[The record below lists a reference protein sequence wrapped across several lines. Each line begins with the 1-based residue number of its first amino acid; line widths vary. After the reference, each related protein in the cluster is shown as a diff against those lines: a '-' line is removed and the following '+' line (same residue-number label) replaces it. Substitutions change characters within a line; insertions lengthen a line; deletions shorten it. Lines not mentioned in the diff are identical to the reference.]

1 MEYRQLGR
9 SGLRVSVLTM
19 GTMSFGGGGDFAN
32 VGDTDVPGARRQ
44 LDMCREHGVNI
55 VDTADVY
62 SAGRSEEIV
71 GEALGSSRDDWLVAT
86 KVRFPSG
93 PGPNDAGLSR
103 HHILRAAEASLR
115 RLRTDYIDLYQ
126 LHQWDGQTPIEETLG
141 ALQTLL
147 DQGKVRYVGVSNYCG
162 WQLLKALGT
171 ADRLGLPRFASEQIY
186 YSLQARDAESE
197 LLPAA
202 VDQGLGVLVWSPL
215 AGGLLSGKYSRA
227 KDGELKGPKGARLLT
242 EWNEPPIDFPDRLFA
257 TVDVL
262 KKIGKARGVSAAQVA
277 LAWLLGRPAV
287 TSLVIGA
294 RTEKQLADNLAAA
307 ELELTADEVARL
319 EKVSRPPL
327 SYPHWH
333 TRNTASERLSAA
345 DRVLLEP
352 YL

>member
-1 MEYRQLGR
+1 
-9 SGLRVSVLTM
+9 
-19 GTMSFGGGGDFAN
+19 
-32 VGDTDVPGARRQ
+32 
-44 LDMCREHGVNI
+44 
-55 VDTADVY
+55 
-62 SAGRSEEIV
+62 
-71 GEALGSSRDDWLVAT
+71 
-86 KVRFPSG
+86 
-93 PGPNDAGLSR
+93 
-103 HHILRAAEASLR
+103 
-115 RLRTDYIDLYQ
+115 
-126 LHQWDGQTPIEETLG
+126 
-141 ALQTLL
+141 
-147 DQGKVRYVGVSNYCG
+147 
-162 WQLLKALGT
+162 
-171 ADRLGLPRFASEQIY
+171 
-186 YSLQARDAESE
+186 
-197 LLPAA
+197 
-202 VDQGLGVLVWSPL
+202 
-215 AGGLLSGKYSRA
+215 
-227 KDGELKGPKGARLLT
+227 LT